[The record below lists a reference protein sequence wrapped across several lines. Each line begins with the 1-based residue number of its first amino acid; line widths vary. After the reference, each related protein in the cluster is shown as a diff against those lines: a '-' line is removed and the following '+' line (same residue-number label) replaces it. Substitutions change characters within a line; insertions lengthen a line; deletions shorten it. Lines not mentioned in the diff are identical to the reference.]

1 MTDKIWKFF
10 TSLRLTVVLLAL
22 GLVLVF
28 LGTLA
33 QVHEG
38 LWNAQVRWFKGFL
51 VIREAGDPLWVPPIF
66 PGGYLLGVL
75 LLLNLAAAHIK
86 RFHLTWNKLG
96 INLTHFGVIMLLAGQ
111 LLTDRFAQ
119 ESVMNFREGETKR
132 FSEATRDFEL
142 VFTRPVDDQQE
153 EVVAIPAEL
162 LKKGETVRN
171 EKLPFGVKI
180 NEFWANSEPSFRA
193 PMQQNGPAL
202 SDKGIAKDWDFRE
215 SKEARDMDS
224 RNLPTAIIQLAGDN
238 AAGDLGTWWA
248 SSWAGDEQVA
258 ERVRVSYAQSV
269 GAEVANSI
277 VSKLTAPQEVTV
289 GDKTWRMALRPTR
302 FYKGFSVTL
311 LKTTHEVYPG
321 TITSD
326 SPQGIPK
333 NFQSRVRIEN
343 PARDERREVDIYMNN
358 PLRYE
363 GLTFYQQTMGR
374 DERMQVGQSGLQVV
388 RNPSWQTPYW
398 GCLIVAAGLVFQFGY
413 HLIQFIAKRR
423 KTVALA

>member
-22 GLVLVF
+22 GLVLIF
-28 LGTLA
+28 LGTVA

-38 LWNAQVRWFKGFL
+38 LWNAQVRWFKGIL
-51 VIREAGDPLWVPPIF
+51 VIRETGDPWWVPPIF

-75 LLLNLAAAHIK
+75 LLLNLVAAHIK
-86 RFHLTWNKLG
+86 RFNLAWNKFG
-96 INLTHFGVIMLLAGQ
+96 INLTHFGIIVLLAGQ
-111 LLTDRFAQ
+111 LFTDRLAQ
-119 ESVMNFREGETKR
+119 ESVMSFREGETKR
-132 FSEATRDFEL
+132 FSEATREFEL
-142 VFTRPVDDQQE
+142 AFTRPVDDQQD
-153 EVVAIPAEL
+153 EVVAIPADL
-162 LKKGETVRN
+162 LKKGETLRH

-180 NEFWANSEPSFRA
+180 DEFWVNSEPSFRA

-224 RNLPTAIIQLAGDN
+224 RNLPTAIIQLAGDS
-238 AAGDLGTWWA
+238 AAGDLGTWVA
-248 SSWAGDEQVA
+248 SSWTSDEIA

-269 GAEVANSI
+269 GADVANSI
-277 VSKLTAPQEVTV
+277 ASKLTAPQEVTV

-311 LKTTHEVYPG
+311 LKTTHDVYPG

-326 SPQGIPK
+326 NPQGIPK

-343 PARDERREVDIYMNN
+343 PERGEKREVDIYMNN

-374 DERMQVGQSGLQVV
+374 DERQQVGQSGLQVV

-398 GCLIVAAGLVFQFGY
+398 GCLIVAAGMVFQFGY
-413 HLIQFIAKRR
+413 HLIRFITKRR
-423 KTVALA
+423 ETAALA